1 MKMLNS
7 VAMLGLVAFALP
19 VVAGEEKKSS
29 RRVTVQ
35 KLKDGDN
42 ESLKKAALWF
52 STIVGAQVL
61 ARQVGW
67 LDTAVANLIS
77 AGGAAHLIG
86 DMTENETAKTWGM
99 NGVYLGSAFAILN
112 QGKVPHIKTYMNKG
126 LDTVSGTDRT
136 KQDAD
141 KAHKA
146 GVQVND
152 LVGPVVLAAVIK
164 LVAENLP
171 TLLKATQTVCPPQEP
186 VAAK

>member
-52 STIVGAQVL
+52 GTIVGAQL
-61 ARQVGW
+61 FARKFGW
-67 LDTAVANLIS
+67 LTKAGANLIS

-86 DMTENETAKTWGM
+86 DMSENETAKTWGL
-99 NGVYLGSAFAILN
+99 NGIYLGSAFEVLKN
-112 QGKVPHIKTYMNKG
+112 TKVIDTKKHMNNAWKLANGIDEQNAREAGSAESLEVAG
-126 LDTVSGTDRT
+126 L
-136 KQDAD
+136 
-141 KAHKA
+141 
-146 GVQVND
+146 VQ
-152 LVGPVVLAAVIK
+152 PVVLAAVIK